1 MLLSRVIAVAA
12 WGVLCAQAQRE
23 SVPNPCPDVTGATA
37 SYVIG
42 SLDVL
47 EIRIWENDKLSAT
60 YPVRPDGMISMPLA
74 GEIRAAG
81 LTVEEFREAVKTRLK
96 DFMIDPTVNIQVARV
111 NSKNF
116 YIEGEVVHTGEFPL
130 IRNLTVLDALSSAGG
145 FREFAKRNKIY
156 VLRGA
161 QLFRFDYN
169 KVSRGKHM
177 EQNIQILNEDHII
190 VPEH

>member
-1 MLLSRVIAVAA
+1 MLLSRIIAFAS

-23 SVPNPCPDVTGATA
+23 TVSNPGPDVTGATA

-47 EIRIWENDKLSAT
+47 EIRVWENDKLSAT

-96 DFMIDPTVNIQVARV
+96 DFM
-111 NSKNF
+111 
-116 YIEGEVVHTGEFPL
+116 
-130 IRNLTVLDALSSAGG
+130 
-145 FREFAKRNKIY
+145 
-156 VLRGA
+156 
-161 QLFRFDYN
+161 
-169 KVSRGKHM
+169 
-177 EQNIQILNEDHII
+177 
-190 VPEH
+190 